1 MTALLSRMRA
11 LSVSRTD
18 ASGAEFRTISLADV
32 AALARESGQ
41 KRRELE
47 LAALHEHILPE
58 RYLRNLGTVGWEGQ
72 IKLLSST
79 VGLVGVGGLGGWIL
93 MGLARM
99 GVGRLI
105 IIDGDVF
112 SDNNLNRQ
120 ALCREADLGKP
131 KVNVAARWVH
141 QANASVQ
148 VRKHYRMVNEDDMVH
163 LLAGSQVLVD
173 ALDTLPTRLALQR
186 AARRLNLPL
195 VHGAIAGYVGQV
207 MTIFPE
213 DEGLLG
219 LYGSGEVPEH
229 GVEMQWGNPAATPM
243 MTAAWQV
250 QEVVK
255 LLVGRGEP
263 LRHKMLFMDAEWGQV
278 DILQVP

>member
-1 MTALLSRMRA
+1 MTGLSVGLRA
-11 LSVSRTD
+11 LSAACPDGKGGELRVLSQ
-18 ASGAEFRTISLADV
+18 ANVV
-32 AALARESGQ
+32 ALVRESGLH
-41 KRRELE
+41 RREVE
-47 LAALHEHILPE
+47 LAALQERILPE

-79 VGLVGVGGLGGWIL
+79 VGLVGVGGLGGWVL

-105 IIDGDVF
+105 IIDGDIF
-112 SDNNLNRQ
+112 CDNNLNRQ

-141 QANASVQ
+141 QANAAVQ
-148 VRKHYRMVNEDDMVH
+148 VHKYYRMVNEEDMVRV
-163 LLAGSQVLVD
+163 LAGSQVLVD
-173 ALDTLPTRLALQR
+173 ALDTLPARLALQR

-207 MTIFPE
+207 LTIFPD

-219 LYGSGEVPEH
+219 LYGGSEVPEH
-229 GVEMQWGNPAATPM
+229 GVETQWGNPAATPM